1 MRNIGFVTRFSS
13 VGLISTLA
21 WLVRLGC
28 IAAVLLV
35 TADAIWYFVIGPTDR
50 AEAFTSSQGT
60 RPQVRE
66 VDTARILATELFG
79 SSDSAQDLASLENL
93 QETTLSLTLE
103 GTFVASD
110 DQFQSIAYISNR
122 DSRAAAREYRVGDAV
137 ASFAEIEEIHPR
149 FVVISRAGE
158 RELLTFEIDRVF
170 SEPPMS
176 ARTQPNGANSQPAN
190 TMQTPL
196 LQTPNVR
203 DIDSKRIQEAT
214 IDDLKTLGLTE
225 IQTGDGA
232 MLAITDSSG
241 TSPLARLGMQ
251 PGDIV
256 LSVNGHSL
264 DALRNDEK
272 LIEKV
277 RDASTAR
284 LGIKRADRTFF
295 LTVPIP

>member
-1 MRNIGFVTRFSS
+1 MTRFSS
-13 VGLISTLA
+13 IGLTSTLA

-28 IAAVLLV
+28 VAAVLLV
-35 TADAIWYFVIGPTDR
+35 TADAIWYFAVGPTDR
-50 AEAFTSSQGT
+50 VEAFTSSQAT

-79 SSDSAQDLASLENL
+79 SIDAAQDLASLENL
-93 QETTLSLTLE
+93 RETTLSLTLE

-110 DQFQSIAYISNR
+110 DRFQSIAYISNR

-176 ARTQPNGANSQPAN
+176 ARMQQKGANSQPAN
-190 TMQTPL
+190 TMQTAV
-196 LQTPNVR
+196 LQTPSVR

>member
-1 MRNIGFVTRFSS
+1 MRNIGFATRFTS

-21 WLVRLGC
+21 WLTRLGC
-28 IAAVLLV
+28 IAAVLFV
-35 TADAIWYFVIGPTDR
+35 AADAIWYFVVGPTGQSDSL
-50 AEAFTSSQGT
+50 TKSQGAH
-60 RPQVRE
+60 PHVRE
-66 VDTARILATELFG
+66 VNTARILATELFG
-79 SSDSAQDLASLENL
+79 TSDSVQDSGSLENL
-93 QETTLSLTLE
+93 QETTLRLTLE

-110 DQFQSIAYISNR
+110 DRSQSIAFISNR
-122 DSRAAAREYRVGDAV
+122 DSRATAREYRIGDAV

-158 RELLTFEIDRVF
+158 RELLTFEVDRVF
-170 SEPPMS
+170 SEPPKK
-176 ARTQPNGANSQPAN
+176 AN
-190 TMQTPL
+190 TGVNAVNKQPVGSMQTPL
-196 LQTPNVR
+196 IQTPSVR
-203 DIDSKRIQEAT
+203 ELDVKRIQEAT

-232 MLAITDSSG
+232 MLAISDSTD

-264 DALRNDEK
+264 DALRSNEK
-272 LIEKV
+272 LIEEV

>member
-28 IAAVLLV
+28 VAAVLLV
-35 TADAIWYFVIGPTDR
+35 TADTIWYFVVGPTDR
-50 AEAFTSSQGT
+50 VEAFTSSQGT

-110 DQFQSIAYISNR
+110 DQLQSIAYISNR

-176 ARTQPNGANSQPAN
+176 ARTHPNGANSQPAN

-196 LQTPNVR
+196 IQTPSVR